1 MSQSGARPGAYA
13 SARLRLAGALLKI
26 VMLPMR
32 PFAVF
37 ALLLPLTLC
46 ADPPAEPSPA
56 RAVISPDGI
65 HISNG
70 VLRLGISARDAGAV
84 SSIVY
89 DGAEMVNDHDH
100 GRQLQ
105 IAWFY
110 NGLGEP
116 DNPTE
121 AGSATDALGATSTS
135 QLLDAQAGDATVT
148 TRSHPAYWY
157 PPGFVSKKGGRSAAT
172 HPVTADT
179 LEKTLTLGYHGDPH
193 VIVVDAAV
201 TISPTLTAPE
211 VASIIIETPAFYTGP
226 IMTESYLLDLKS
238 GECVQAASKAP
249 QRSDDT
255 RRVLILSSSDGRRAV
270 GLFAPKAENFM
281 SYNCR
286 YVDRHG
292 LSDDNVAKVTLHY
305 RQPAKAGDRLEYR
318 TFAIVGDL
326 KTVKASIMKLR

>member
-1 MSQSGARPGAYA
+1 M
-13 SARLRLAGALLKI
+13 RL
-26 VMLPMR
+26 
-32 PFAVF
+32 FAVF
-37 ALLLPLTLC
+37 TLLLPLTLC
-46 ADPPAEPSPA
+46 AGPAVTPSPA
-56 RAVISPDGI
+56 QATIPPEGI

-70 VLRLGISARDAGAV
+70 VLTLGISARDAGAV

-105 IAWFY
+105 IAWSY
-110 NGLGEP
+110 NALGEP

-121 AGSATDALGATSTS
+121 AGSAADARGATSTS
-135 QLLDAQAGDATVT
+135 QLLEIHAEDAAVT

-157 PPGFVSKKGGRSAAT
+157 PPGYVNKKGLKSAVT
-172 HPVTADT
+172 QLVTADT

-211 VASIIIETPAFYTGP
+211 VASIIIETPAFYTGGF
-226 IMTESYLLDLKS
+226 MTESYLLDLKS
-238 GECVQAASKAP
+238 GDCVHAASKAS
-249 QRSDDT
+249 QQSEDT
-255 RRVLILSSSDGRRAV
+255 QHVVILSSSDGRCAV

-318 TFAIVGDL
+318 TFAVVGGL
-326 KTVKASIMKLR
+326 ETVKASIRKLR

>member
-1 MSQSGARPGAYA
+1 M
-13 SARLRLAGALLKI
+13 RL
-26 VMLPMR
+26 
-32 PFAVF
+32 FAVF
-37 ALLLPLTLC
+37 TLLWPLALW
-46 ADPPAEPSPA
+46 ADPPAPPA
-56 RAVISPDGI
+56 PAQAAIPPEGI
-65 HISNG
+65 HMSNG
-70 VLRLGISARDAGAV
+70 VLTLGISARDAGAV

-105 IAWFY
+105 IAWSY

-121 AGSATDALGATSTS
+121 AGSAADGLGATSTS
-135 QLLDAQAGDATVT
+135 QLLEVHAGDATVT
-148 TRSHPAYWY
+148 TMSHPAYWY
-157 PPGFVSKKGGRSAAT
+157 PPGFVSKKGGPSAAT
-172 HPVTADT
+172 QPVTADT
-179 LEKTLTLGYHGDPH
+179 LEKTLTLGYRGDPH

-211 VASIIIETPAFYTGP
+211 VASIIIETPAFYTAGF
-226 IMTESYLLDLKS
+226 MTESYLLDLKS

-249 QRSDDT
+249 QRSGDT
-255 RRVLILSSSDGRRAV
+255 QRVLILSSSDGRRAV
-270 GLFAPKAENFM
+270 GLFAPKAGNFM

-292 LSDDNVAKVTLHY
+292 LSDDNVAKVTVHY

-318 TFAIVGDL
+318 TFAVVGDL
-326 KTVKASIMKLR
+326 ETVKASIRKLR